1 MKKSKKVVEKI
12 ECLYDD
18 PCRCI
23 RPALTPDDVAKRR
36 TAREASDAWAQG
48 NMREYLQTKR
58 LGKLPPVG

>member
-23 RPALTPDDVAKRR
+23 RPVLTPDDVAKRR
-36 TAREASDAWAQG
+36 TAREASDAWNSGTFRQWLKRS
-48 NMREYLQTKR
+48 REKR
-58 LGKLPPVG
+58 